1 MMFPGNGYGI
11 YYIRLPLGFAY
22 RGFRNIDAA
31 TGLAKNI
38 GERYSGQNAALKRL
52 MANIV
57 EAGGGLAPEYWCPAP
72 YWMTNGKYAGTA
84 ISN

>member
-22 RGFRNIDAA
+22 RGFRNIDAT

-38 GERYSGQNAALKRL
+38 GERYQGQNAALKRL
-52 MANIV
+52 MVNIV

-72 YWMTNGKYAGTA
+72 TG
-84 ISN
+84 